1 MPVVCDVCRTPNPDS
16 AMFCDSCASALRR
29 LAPAGFSAMELS
41 KGPRLNGW
49 PISNRAPLGPVAAPS
64 GRTMGLRMRL
74 GLLALA
80 IGTASLA
87 GFLVLQRVHIT

>member
-16 AMFCDSCASALRR
+16 AMFCESCASALRR
-29 LAPAGFSAMELS
+29 LAPAGFSAFELS

-49 PISNRAPLGPVAAPS
+49 PISNRAPLAPAAAPP
-64 GRTMGLRMRL
+64 GKTKGFRTRL
-74 GLLALA
+74 GLLVLA

>member
-16 AMFCDSCASALRR
+16 AMFCKSCTSALRR

-49 PISNRAPLGPVAAPS
+49 PISNRAPLAPAAAPP
-64 GRTMGLRMRL
+64 GRTMGFRMRL

-80 IGTASLA
+80 IGTASLG